1 VTKRKPKRPRTATV
15 NIKLELTECPVHGAD
30 VTNVEVTPP
39 HEVAYEAPRA
49 DEKIAGAIRTS
60 VGWSRAYADGWD
72 RMFARDDDEIEG
84 SN

>member
-1 VTKRKPKRPRTATV
+1 VTKRKPKQPRTATV
-15 NIKLELTECPVHGAD
+15 NIKLELTECPVHGVD
-30 VTNVEVTPP
+30 VTDVEVTPP
-39 HEVAYEAPRA
+39 HEVAYEACGA

-72 RMFARDDDEIEG
+72 RMFDRNESESEE